1 MIAVQVVYALP
12 GSQRIYA
19 VNLPDGATVSDAIN
33 ASGVLADHPAL
44 DLGAHRLGVFGKVA
58 AADRP
63 VRDGDR
69 VEIYRPLTADPK
81 EARRKRA
88 KRI

>member
-1 MIAVQVVYALP
+1 MIAVQVAYALP
-12 GSQRIYA
+12 ESQRVYA
-19 VNLPDGATVSDAIN
+19 VSVPDGATVSDAIQ

-44 DLGAHRLGVFGKVA
+44 DLGAHRIGVFGKAV

-69 VEIYRPLTADPK
+69 VEIYRPLQADPK
-81 EARRKRA
+81 EARRRRA
-88 KRI
+88 KRV